1 MSPDPIH
8 RADLFSNRWRGFA
21 GSAIQISSIE
31 GDTSGRFEVARFI
44 ARVYPAHRDF
54 VQNVIA
60 EGIEPASAFPSG
72 PYPTDKLTYRS
83 KEIVEYVT
91 PANTMGLGTN
101 SHLQQN
107 EDPISG
113 VAILAGEALDLV
125 HLSVRLP
132 PQDNEL
138 IRIIVRQT
146 ERDAQ

>member
-1 MSPDPIH
+1 
-8 RADLFSNRWRGFA
+8 
-21 GSAIQISSIE
+21 
-31 GDTSGRFEVARFI
+31 
-44 ARVYPAHRDF
+44 

-113 VAILAGEALDLV
+113 AAILAGEALDLIY
-125 HLSVRLP
+125 LSVRLP